1 MKVLVTGASGALGR
15 QVFKCVKD
23 VGHDVLGT
31 AYSRAVP
38 GGLYEKVDLT
48 NTNEAKAL
56 FEKFKP
62 HAVVHCA
69 AERKPDEVDK
79 NPEGARLLNVGA
91 TRLITELC
99 KSYGAFLI
107 YISSDYVFDGTSPP
121 YEIDSKA
128 NPINFYGQT
137 KFDGELVVKEVD
149 PTAVLLRIPVL
160 YGPCET
166 PKESAVN
173 LLVDLVKD
181 VSKPVKMDH
190 VQVRYPTN
198 TIDVARVCRDLIVR
212 AVKQDGARDTSI
224 SGVYQFSA
232 KEKLSKYEMCEI
244 FAGILNVPI
253 AHIEAVV
260 EQNKV
265 AAVTRPHDCQ
275 LSTARLESEGFD
287 VSYVPFKRWFEGWI
301 PSH

>member
-15 QVFKCVKD
+15 QVFNSVKD
-23 VGHDVLGT
+23 AAHDVLGT

-38 GGLYEKVDLT
+38 GVYEKVDLT
-48 NTNEAKAL
+48 NTDETKAV

-79 NPEGARLLNVGA
+79 NPEGARQLNVGA
-91 TRLITELC
+91 TRLIAELC

-137 KFDGELVVKEVD
+137 KYDGEMVVKEVD

-160 YGPCET
+160 YGPVET
-166 PKESAVN
+166 SNESSVN
-173 LLVDLVKD
+173 LLVELVKD
-181 VSKPVKMDH
+181 ASTPVKMDH

-198 TIDVARVCRDLIVR
+198 TIDVARVFRDLIGR
-212 AVKQDGARDTSI
+212 AVKPDGSRDTSV

-232 KEKLSKYEMCEI
+232 KEKLTKYQICEI
-244 FAGILNVPI
+244 FAGILKVTI
-253 AHIEAVV
+253 SHIEPVV
-260 EQNKV
+260 ELNKA

-287 VSYVPFKRWFEGWI
+287 VSFVPFKSWFEGWI
-301 PSH
+301 PPH